1 MTQSYVSVVFDR
13 KKKANT
19 NKSGKG
25 KIELY
30 IRLNRECRKYLTIGE
45 CTPKEWKSG
54 LFASEAN
61 EKRSTYELKI
71 VGFVKSGVEQSADNF
86 TRFLDMCDE
95 SKKKTDVVSVAPKAP
110 AVKRKRGRP
119 KNPLKESFLDF
130 MRDEIIKE
138 HTKDSTKRQKLV
150 ALDALTRYGKIK
162 TFEDLTPPK
171 LKAWD
176 EWLREDGTRSDPA
189 VHNYHKRTKPYVRLA
204 YEKGIIEK
212 EPYSMCHFP
221 RGKSK
226 ERRPLTET
234 ELKRL
239 REAELPEKE
248 ARVRDLFIF
257 AAYTGL
263 AFCDV
268 MEFNFKTM
276 AEQSGDMF
284 FIDGSRLKTG
294 TNFFTPILPPAMEVL
309 QRYDFKLPKISNQK
323 ANDYLHIIES
333 RLGIKKSMTFHV
345 ARHSFATLSLSHD
358 VPIEKVARMLGH
370 TDIKTTQIYA
380 KILKTTVEKHALALS
395 NAIM

>member
-1 MTQSYVSVVFDR
+1 MAENHVTIVFDR
-13 KKKANT
+13 KKKAEET
-19 NKSGKG
+19 GTG
-25 KIELY
+25 KIELQ
-30 IRLNRECRKYLTIGE
+30 IRLTRTCRKYITVDE
-45 CTPKEWKSG
+45 CTPKEWRTRK
-54 LFASEAN
+54 FSENVIAEQN
-61 EKRSTYELKI
+61 RIEKI
-71 VGFVKSGVEQSADNF
+71 VSAMECLGEDMTMENLNKHLGLQTIKREPRKKPIIKVKQE
-86 TRFLDMCDE
+86 
-95 SKKKTDVVSVAPKAP
+95 
-110 AVKRKRGRP
+110 

-138 HTKDSTKRQKLV
+138 RSKDSTKRQKMV
-150 ALDALTRYGKIK
+150 ALDALERWGKIK
-162 TFEDLTPPK
+162 TFGDLTPAK
-171 LKAWD
+171 LREWD
-176 EWLREDGTRSDPA
+176 EWLRADGTRSDPA

-226 ERRPLTET
+226 ERRPLTEN

-239 REAELPEKE
+239 READLPEKE
-248 ARVRDLFIF
+248 AKARDLFIF

-263 AFCDV
+263 AYCDV
-268 MEFNFKTM
+268 MDFNFRTM
-276 AEQSGDMF
+276 TEQSGDMY

-309 QRYDFKLPKISNQK
+309 QRYNYQLPKISNQK
-323 ANDYLHIIES
+323 ANDYLHLIES
-333 RLGIKKSMTFHV
+333 RLGINKSMTFHV

-380 KILKTTVEKHALALS
+380 KILKTTVEKHAINLS
-395 NAIM
+395 NAIL

>member
-45 CTPKEWKSG
+45 CTPKEWKAG

-110 AVKRKRGRP
+110 DVKRKRGRP

>member
-1 MTQSYVSVVFDR
+1 MAENHVTVVFDR
-13 KKKANT
+13 KKKAEKNGT
-19 NKSGKG
+19 G
-25 KIELY
+25 KIELQ
-30 IRLNRECRKYLTIGE
+30 IRLTRTCRKYITVDE
-45 CTPKEWKSG
+45 CTPLQWRTRKINKDIIAEQNRI
-54 LFASEAN
+54 E
-61 EKRSTYELKI
+61 KI
-71 VGFVKSGVEQSADNF
+71 VRAMVCLGEDMTMENLNKHLGLETKKREPKKEKSVKVE
-86 TRFLDMCDE
+86 
-95 SKKKTDVVSVAPKAP
+95 
-110 AVKRKRGRP
+110 RK

-138 HTKDSTKRQKLV
+138 HSKDSTKRQKMV
-150 ALDALTRYGKIK
+150 ALDALERWGKIK
-162 TFEDLTPPK
+162 TFEDLTPAK
-171 LKAWD
+171 LRAWD

-226 ERRPLTET
+226 ERRPLSEK
-234 ELKRL
+234 ELKMMRD
-239 REAELPEKE
+239 AELPDKE
-248 ARVRDLFIF
+248 AKARDLFIF

-263 AFCDV
+263 AYCDV
-268 MEFNFKTM
+268 MEFNFKTIT
-276 AEQSGDMF
+276 EQSGDMY

-309 QRYDFKLPKISNQK
+309 EKYNYQLPRLSNQK
-323 ANDYLHIIES
+323 ANDYLHLVET
-333 RLGIKKSMTFHV
+333 RLGINKSITFHV

-380 KILKTTVEKHALALS
+380 KILKTTVEKHAFQLS
-395 NAIM
+395 SAII

>member
-1 MTQSYVSVVFDR
+1 MAENHVTIVFDR
-13 KKKANT
+13 KKKAEET
-19 NKSGKG
+19 GTG
-25 KIELY
+25 KIELQ
-30 IRLNRECRKYLTIGE
+30 IRLTRTCRKYITVDE
-45 CTPKEWKSG
+45 CTPKEWRTRK
-54 LFASEAN
+54 FSENVIAEQN
-61 EKRSTYELKI
+61 RIEKI
-71 VGFVKSGVEQSADNF
+71 VSAMECLGEDMTMENLNKHLGLQTIKREPRKKPIIKVKQE
-86 TRFLDMCDE
+86 
-95 SKKKTDVVSVAPKAP
+95 
-110 AVKRKRGRP
+110 

-138 HTKDSTKRQKLV
+138 RSKDSTKRQKMV
-150 ALDALTRYGKIK
+150 ALDALERWGKIK
-162 TFEDLTPPK
+162 TFGDLTPTK
-171 LKAWD
+171 LREWD
-176 EWLREDGTRSDPA
+176 EWLRADGTRSDPA

-226 ERRPLTET
+226 ERRPLTEN

-239 REAELPEKE
+239 READLPEKE
-248 ARVRDLFIF
+248 AKARDLFIF

-263 AFCDV
+263 AYCDV
-268 MEFNFKTM
+268 MDFNFRTM
-276 AEQSGDMF
+276 TEQSGDMY

-309 QRYDFKLPKISNQK
+309 QRYNYQLPKISNQK
-323 ANDYLHIIES
+323 ANDYLHLIES
-333 RLGIKKSMTFHV
+333 RLGINKSMTFHV

-380 KILKTTVEKHALALS
+380 KILKTTVEKHAINLS
-395 NAIM
+395 NAIL

>member
-30 IRLNRECRKYLTIGE
+30 IRLNRDCRKYLTIGE
-45 CTPKEWKSG
+45 CTPTEWKAG
-54 LFASEAN
+54 LFATESI
-61 EKRSTYELKI
+61 EKQAMFELKM
-71 VGFVKSGVEQSADNF
+71 VQFVKSGVEQSLDNLN
-86 TRFLDMCDE
+86 RFLSIGQE
-95 SKKKTDVVSVAPKAP
+95 PKKTDVVSVKPEVP
-110 AVKRKRGRP
+110 KRKRGRP

-130 MRDEIIKE
+130 MRDEIAKE
-138 HTKDSTKRQKLV
+138 HSKDSTKRQKLV
-150 ALDALTRYGKIK
+150 AYDALVRWGKIK
-162 TFEDLTPPK
+162 TFADLTPYK
-171 LKAWD
+171 LKEWD

-226 ERRPLTET
+226 ERRPLSEK
-234 ELKRL
+234 ELKMMRD
-239 REAELPEKE
+239 AELPDKE
-248 ARVRDLFIF
+248 AKVRDLFIF

-276 AEQSGDMF
+276 TEQSGEMY

-323 ANDYLHIIES
+323 ANDYLHLIET
-333 RLGIKKSMTFHV
+333 RLGINKSITFHV

-380 KILKTTVEKHALALS
+380 KILKTTVEKHAFQLS
-395 NAIM
+395 SAII

>member
-1 MTQSYVSVVFDR
+1 MAENHVTVVFDR
-13 KKKANT
+13 KKKAEQT
-19 NKSGKG
+19 GLG
-25 KIELY
+25 KIELQ
-30 IRLNRECRKYLTIGE
+30 IRLTRTCRKYITVDE
-45 CTPKEWKSG
+45 CTPLQWRTRKIHKDILAEQ
-54 LFASEAN
+54 
-61 EKRSTYELKI
+61 KRIEKI
-71 VGFVKSGVEQSADNF
+71 VAAMICLGEDMTMENLNKHLGIETKPRVPKVEKPVKVE
-86 TRFLDMCDE
+86 
-95 SKKKTDVVSVAPKAP
+95 KK
-110 AVKRKRGRP
+110 

-130 MRDEIIKE
+130 MRDEIAKE
-138 HTKDSTKRQKLV
+138 RTKDSTKRQKLV
-150 ALDALTRYGKIK
+150 ALDALVRYGKIK
-162 TFEDLTPPK
+162 TFEDLTPAK

-204 YEKGIIEK
+204 YEKGIIER

-221 RGKSK
+221 RGKCK
-226 ERRPLTET
+226 ERRPLTEND
-234 ELKRL
+234 LKIL
-239 REAELPEKE
+239 RNAELPDKE

-268 MEFNFKTM
+268 MEFNFQTM
-276 AEQSGDMF
+276 AEQSGDMY

-309 QRYDFKLPKISNQK
+309 ERYNFKLPKISNQK
-323 ANDYLHIIES
+323 ANDYLHLIES

-380 KILKTTVEKHALALS
+380 KILKTTVEKHAYALS
-395 NAIM
+395 QAIQ

>member
-30 IRLNRECRKYLTIGE
+30 IRLNRDCRKYLTIGE
-45 CTPKEWKSG
+45 CTPVEWKAG
-54 LFASEAN
+54 LFATESI
-61 EKRSTYELKI
+61 EKQATFELKM
-71 VGFVKSGVEQSADNF
+71 VQFVKSGVEQSLDNLN
-86 TRFLDMCDE
+86 RFLSIGQE
-95 SKKKTDVVSVAPKAP
+95 PKKSDVVSVQPKCDTP
-110 AVKRKRGRP
+110 KRKRGRP

-130 MRDEIIKE
+130 MRDEIAKE
-138 HTKDSTKRQKLV
+138 HSKDSTKRQKLV
-150 ALDALTRYGKIK
+150 AYDALVRWGKIK
-162 TFEDLTPPK
+162 TFADLTPYK
-171 LKAWD
+171 LKEWD

-226 ERRPLTET
+226 ERRPLSEK
-234 ELKRL
+234 ELKMMRD
-239 REAELPEKE
+239 AELPEKE
-248 ARVRDLFIF
+248 AKVRDLFIF

-276 AEQSGDMF
+276 TEQSGEMY

-309 QRYDFKLPKISNQK
+309 QRYNYKLPKISNQK
-323 ANDYLHIIES
+323 ANDYLHLIET
-333 RLGIKKSMTFHV
+333 RLGINKSITFHV

-380 KILKTTVEKHALALS
+380 KILKTTVEKHAMNLS
-395 NAIM
+395 NAIL

>member
-1 MTQSYVSVVFDR
+1 MTHSFVSVVFDR
-13 KKKANT
+13 KKNVEK
-19 NKSGKG
+19 KGIGKV
-25 KIELY
+25 ELQV
-30 IRLNRECRKYLTIGE
+30 RLTRTCRKYIVVGE
-45 CTPKEWKSG
+45 CTPIQWKKYQKSKELQTERLRYEQIVSAMVC
-54 LFASEAN
+54 LN
-61 EKRSTYELKI
+61 E
-71 VGFVKSGVEQSADNF
+71 
-86 TRFLDMCDE
+86 DMTLE
-95 SKKKTDVVSVAPKAP
+95 NLNKHLGIENKPKAP
-110 AVKRKRGRP
+110 KEEKEV
-119 KNPLKESFLDF
+119 NYLNESFLDF
-130 MRDEIIKE
+130 MRDEIAKE
-138 HTKDSTKRQKLV
+138 RTKDSTKRQKLV
-150 ALDALTRYGKIK
+150 ALDALTRWGKIK
-162 TFEDLTPPK
+162 TFADLTPAK

-221 RGKSK
+221 RGKCK
-226 ERRPLTET
+226 ERRPLTEQ

-239 REAELPEKE
+239 REVELPDKE

-276 AEQSGDMF
+276 TEQSGDMY

-294 TNFFTPILPPAMEVL
+294 TTFFTPILPPAMEVL
-309 QRYDFKLPKISNQK
+309 ERYNYKLPKISNQK
-323 ANDYLHIIES
+323 ANDYLHLIES
-333 RLGIKKSMTFHV
+333 RLGINKSITFHV

-380 KILKTTVEKHALALS
+380 KILKTTVEKHAFALS
-395 NAIM
+395 NAIL

>member
-1 MTQSYVSVVFDR
+1 MAENHVTIVFDR
-13 KKKANT
+13 KKKAEET
-19 NKSGKG
+19 GTG
-25 KIELY
+25 KIELQ
-30 IRLNRECRKYLTIGE
+30 IRLTRTCRKYITVDE
-45 CTPKEWKSG
+45 CTPKEWRTRK
-54 LFASEAN
+54 FSENVIAEQN
-61 EKRSTYELKI
+61 RIEKI
-71 VGFVKSGVEQSADNF
+71 VSAMECLGEDMTMENLNKHLGLQTIKREPRKKPIIKVKQE
-86 TRFLDMCDE
+86 
-95 SKKKTDVVSVAPKAP
+95 
-110 AVKRKRGRP
+110 

-138 HTKDSTKRQKLV
+138 RSKDSTKRQKMV
-150 ALDALTRYGKIK
+150 ALDALERWGKIK
-162 TFEDLTPPK
+162 TFGDLTPAK
-171 LKAWD
+171 LREWD
-176 EWLREDGTRSDPA
+176 EWLRADGTRSDPA

-226 ERRPLTET
+226 ERRPLTEI

-239 REAELPEKE
+239 READLPEKE
-248 ARVRDLFIF
+248 AKARDLFIF

-263 AFCDV
+263 AYCDV
-268 MEFNFKTM
+268 MDFNFRTM
-276 AEQSGDMF
+276 TEQSGDMY

-309 QRYDFKLPKISNQK
+309 QRYNYQLPKISNQK
-323 ANDYLHIIES
+323 ANDYLHLIES
-333 RLGIKKSMTFHV
+333 RLGINKSMTFHV

-380 KILKTTVEKHALALS
+380 KILKTTVEKHAINLS
-395 NAIM
+395 NAIL

>member
-45 CTPKEWKSG
+45 CTPKEWKAG

-212 EPYSMCHFP
+212 DPYSMCHFP

-226 ERRPLTET
+226 ERRPLTEA

-248 ARVRDLFIF
+248 AKVRDLFIF

-276 AEQSGDMF
+276 AEQSGDMY

-380 KILKTTVEKHALALS
+380 KILKTTVEKHAIALS

>member
-1 MTQSYVSVVFDR
+1 MTKNYVTVVFDR
-13 KKKANT
+13 KKTAAKNGT
-19 NKSGKG
+19 G
-25 KIELY
+25 KIELQVRLTRTCLKY
-30 IRLNRECRKYLTIGE
+30 IVVDECSPIQWRTRRINKDVFEEQLRIEKIVESMECLGEPMTLENLNVHLGIENKPKPKSSSSKQ
-45 CTPKEWKSG
+45 PKE
-54 LFASEAN
+54 
-61 EKRSTYELKI
+61 
-71 VGFVKSGVEQSADNF
+71 
-86 TRFLDMCDE
+86 
-95 SKKKTDVVSVAPKAP
+95 KKA
-110 AVKRKRGRP
+110 

-130 MRDEIIKE
+130 MRDEIVKE
-138 HTKDSTKRQKLV
+138 RSKESTKKQKMV
-150 ALDALTRYGKIK
+150 AYDALVRWGKIE
-162 TFEDLTPPK
+162 TFADLTPPK

-189 VHNYHKRTKPYVRLA
+189 VYNYHKRLKPYVRSA

-212 EPYSMCHFP
+212 DPYTMCHFP
-221 RGKSK
+221 RGRSK

-234 ELKRL
+234 ELKKIRD
-239 REAELPEKE
+239 AELSDKE

-268 MEFNFKTM
+268 MQFNFKTM
-276 AEQSGDMF
+276 TEQSGDMY

-294 TNFFTPILPPAMEVL
+294 TSFFTPILPPAMEVL
-309 QRYDFKLPKISNQK
+309 QRYDYKLPKITNQK
-323 ANDYLHIIES
+323 ANDYLHLIES
-333 RLGIKKSMTFHV
+333 RLGINKSITFHV

-395 NAIM
+395 NAII